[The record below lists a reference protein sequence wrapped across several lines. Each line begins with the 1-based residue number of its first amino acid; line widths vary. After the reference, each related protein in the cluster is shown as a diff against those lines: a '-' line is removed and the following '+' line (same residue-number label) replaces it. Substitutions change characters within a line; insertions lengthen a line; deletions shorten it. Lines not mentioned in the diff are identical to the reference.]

1 MTAGDITSI
10 RVQTDFGQ
18 IGSVNYFCYLSLTSD
33 PTWEGRIV
41 DQWIDEVLPIWCAML
56 SPACVVSQLEIHPVI
71 PVGGSIVFRN
81 VVPPQSGGL
90 GTTPAAGQVA
100 AKVSWYPE
108 GSHRSQ
114 RGRTFIGGIAN
125 DMLDS
130 SRRVGGDLDTVMR
143 AWATQ
148 MMNLWGPDGTEG
160 TARFSILSRSID
172 GAPRPTPVA
181 LPVMAWAVQSILG
194 SQRRRLL

>member
-1 MTAGDITSI
+1 MATGDITSI
-10 RVQTDFGQ
+10 RLESDFGQ
-18 IGSVNYFCYLSLTSD
+18 IGSVNYFCYLSLTDD

-41 DQWIDEVLPIWCAML
+41 DQWIDEVLPFFCAML
-56 SPACVVSQLEIHPVI
+56 SPDVVVSQMEIHPII

-81 VVPPQSGGL
+81 VIPNQVGGL
-90 GTTPAAGQVA
+90 GGAAASGQVA
-100 AKVSWYPE
+100 AKVTWYPD

-114 RGRTFIGGIAN
+114 RGRTFIGGVAN

-130 SRRVGGDLDTVMR
+130 SRRVGGDLDTTMR
-143 AWATQ
+143 AWASK
-148 MMNLWGPDGTEG
+148 MMELWGPDGTEG

-172 GAPRPTPVA
+172 GALRPVPVA